1 MPRKEK
7 EQQSAEQLQA
17 EELEVQKARGDFVE
31 GAEDAE
37 EVQAAAAEEEEEPEA
52 ESDDVREADAEADGV
67 LGSES
72 EEESDSSAVKAAE
85 EEEPEEVD
93 EPGAKADETIM
104 VPKGRLD
111 EVYAKSREREE
122 ELQRRL
128 DVAEKRGIQE
138 TTSENV
144 DELET
149 ELDTLDSKYA
159 EFLLEGELE
168 KAGAVRKEWRQKQ
181 NDLFDIRLEQRSS
194 LASQQAIESMRFD
207 RQLAEYEVKF
217 PVINIDSEIYDPEM
231 ATEVAQLMDA
241 FKAQGW
247 NPVAALNK
255 AVKYVVPDEE
265 ALGGGVDPDL
275 LRTKRQAAARKKVAD
290 VAKKSPPDLTDKGR
304 DTDKVGTGDGIPD
317 VTKMTP
323 EQFAKLSDTQLSKL
337 RGDTV
342 TDQEVA

>member
-1 MPRKEK
+1 MPNPEK
-7 EQQSAEQLQA
+7 EQEKPA
-17 EELEVQKARGDFVE
+17 EELLNEQKARGDFVE
-31 GAEDAE
+31 GEENVE
-37 EVQAAAAEEEEEPEA
+37 EVQASAEEEKPEA
-52 ESDDVREADAEADGV
+52 ESGDVREPDAEADKG
-67 LGSES
+67 LDAQSA
-72 EEESDSSAVKAAE
+72 EEPDPPVE
-85 EEEPEEVD
+85 EEE

-111 EVYAKSREREE
+111 EVYAKSRGREE

-128 DVAEKRGIQE
+128 DAAEKREVQE

-144 DELET
+144 DTLET

-168 KAGAVRKEWRQKQ
+168 KAGAIRKEWRQKQ

-255 AVKYVVPDEE
+255 AVKYVVPNEE
-265 ALGGGVDPDL
+265 TLAGGVDPDL
-275 LRTKRQAAARKKVAD
+275 VRTKRQVAARKKVAD

-337 RGDTV
+337 RGDTI
-342 TDQEVA
+342 TDQEVAS

>member
-1 MPRKEK
+1 MPQEK
-7 EQQSAEQLQA
+7 TA
-17 EELEVQKARGDFVE
+17 EELLDEQKARGDFVE
-31 GAEDAE
+31 GEKNAE
-37 EVQAAAAEEEEEPEA
+37 EVQASAEEEEESEA
-52 ESDDVREADAEADGV
+52 ESDDVRETDAEADGV

-72 EEESDSSAVKAAE
+72 AEEPDSSAVEAAE
-85 EEEPEEVD
+85 EEEEVD
-93 EPGAKADETIM
+93 EPGAKADKTIM

-128 DVAEKRGIQE
+128 DAAEKREVQE

-207 RQLAEYEVKF
+207 RQLAEYEIKF
-217 PVINIDSEIYDPEM
+217 PAINIDSEKYEPEM
-231 ATEVAQLMDA
+231 AKEVAQLMDA

-255 AVKYVVPDEE
+255 AVKYVVPNEE
-265 ALGGGVDPDL
+265 ALGGDVDSDL
-275 LRTKRQAAARKKVAD
+275 IRTKRQVAARKKVAD
-290 VAKKSPPDLTDKGR
+290 VARKSPPDLTDKGR

-342 TDQEVA
+342 TDQEVAS

>member
-1 MPRKEK
+1 MSKEK
-7 EQQSAEQLQA
+7 IA
-17 EELEVQKARGDFVE
+17 EELLDEQKARGDFVE
-31 GAEDAE
+31 GDDTTLDAVDAAEDGNDGADDGESAAPEIE
-37 EVQAAAAEEEEEPEA
+37 ETEEAEEEE
-52 ESDDVREADAEADGV
+52 
-67 LGSES
+67 S
-72 EEESDSSAVKAAE
+72 EELEAKE
-85 EEEPEEVD
+85 EEED

-111 EVYAKSREREE
+111 EVLHKSREREE

-128 DVAEKRGIQE
+128 DASEKREVQE

-144 DELET
+144 DTLET

-217 PVINIDSEIYDPEM
+217 PVINIDSEIYNPEM

-255 AVKYVVPDEE
+255 AVKYVVPNEE
-265 ALGGGVDPDL
+265 ALGGDVDSDL
-275 LRTKRQAAARKKVAD
+275 IRTKRQVAARKKVAD
-290 VAKKSPPDLTDKGR
+290 VARKSPPDLTDKGR

-342 TDQEVA
+342 TDQEVAS